1 MSVDLGF
8 ETIGNA
14 TCTVFDNSI
23 PVLTTDPWI
32 VGKPYF
38 GSWNHRF
45 GIPKNQKHNI
55 YKSKYIWIS
64 HGHPDHLDLD
74 TLIELKNAQ
83 ILVPDHFNDRIYNDL
98 TKLGYKLKKIN
109 SNYDYKLSN
118 NVSIR
123 CYSDYYQDS
132 IILIKI
138 KNRDLIV
145 NINDSN
151 LFGIKEVVKKQIKI
165 LKNYKNKFLLKAI
178 GLHDADMVNFY
189 DNEDNFI
196 LDNYLSTEFET
207 GREWMSSLKDLG
219 CNMAIPFSSM
229 HKYQRD
235 DSIHINKYIKPLDN
249 HQKSFKNTYG
259 ELLPPFIIWDS
270 ISEDYK
276 KINPKETESKIIESS
291 SLNDNWNDLLNRND
305 KKILFN
311 YFNQIEILKS
321 YIGIIHFNVGGEI
334 FSVKLSEIKN
344 EIIFEVPR
352 HSLIKAIKHSI
363 FDDLLIGN
371 FMKTRLL
378 NLNSLYPKFAPYV
391 TKYYDNGNVRNFDE
405 LKDYF
410 SYYKEKSG
418 SRYLFSKDMA
428 KRRIKEA
435 YKGSPLEKFYYYSTR
450 VYYNLFQR

>member
-32 VGKPYF
+32 NGKPYF

-45 GIPKNQKHNI
+45 EIPKNQKSNI

-64 HGHPDHLDLD
+64 HGHPDHLDLE
-74 TLIELKNAQ
+74 TLRDLKNAQ
-83 ILVPDHFNDRIYNDL
+83 ILVPDHFNNRIYNDL
-98 TKLGYKLKKIN
+98 TNLGYRLKKIN
-109 SNYDYKLSN
+109 SNADYKLSDN
-118 NVSIR
+118 ISIK

-138 KNRDLIV
+138 KDKDLIV

-151 LFGIKEVVKKQIKI
+151 LFGIKEIVKKEIKI
-165 LKNYKNKFLLKAI
+165 LKNYKYKFLLKAI

-189 DNEDNFI
+189 DNENNFV
-196 LDNYLSTEFET
+196 LDKYLSTEFET
-207 GREWMSSLKDLG
+207 GKEWASSLKELG

-249 HQKSFKNTYG
+249 HQKSFENTHG
-259 ELLPPFIIWDS
+259 ELLPPFIIWNS
-270 ISEDYK
+270 SVKEYK
-276 KINPKETESKIIESS
+276 EINPKEIKTTIVKSNVF
-291 SLNDNWNDLLNRND
+291 NDNWNDILDKND
-305 KKILFN
+305 KKIITK
-311 YFNQIEILKS
+311 YFNEFEILKS
-321 YIGIIHFNVGGEI
+321 YIGIIHFNCGGEI
-334 FSVKLSEIKN
+334 FSVRLSNIKN

-352 HSLIKAIKHSI
+352 HSLIKAIRYSI

-378 NLNSLYPKFAPYV
+378 NLDSLYPKFAPFV
-391 TKYYDNGNVRNFDE
+391 TKFYDNGRVKNFDE
-405 LKDYF
+405 LKDYYK
-410 SYYKEKSG
+410 YYKKNSG
-418 SRYLFSKDMA
+418 SSYLFFKDQT
-428 KRRIKEA
+428 KRKLKKN
-435 YKGSPLEKFYYYSTR
+435 YKGSILELFYYYSTR
-450 VYYNLFQR
+450 VYYHIFQK